1 MASISSR
8 DIRETIAHK
17 VQNTPL
23 IDTHEHLMEEST
35 RLAGVGAKHGGAG
48 ASGAGASGTAGPGV
62 GQAALELT
70 NPMPCDDWS
79 YLFSHYLD
87 SDLISAGMS
96 QADYDALFS
105 PHRDPLD
112 KWPLLEPLW
121 PAVRNTGYG
130 QAVAIALR
138 ELYGI
143 DTLSAATIGDL
154 QKRYEAFKKPGFYR
168 EILRGRANIQSCQVN
183 SLEGTPFRESEDP
196 LLLMQD
202 FCINER
208 NFVGPNYRE
217 YAIPAGITIRALAD
231 WYAVMDWWYARY
243 GTYAVAVKSQNAYER
258 DIDYVRV
265 ARETA
270 EPLFAKRLSGDP
282 MTAAEKKALEDHLFW
297 YAADGATRAGL
308 PVKLH
313 TGYYAGANRM
323 PLDRLVRNP
332 GSATQLCMAAPDTRF
347 VFMHICYPYYEELI
361 SIAKHYTNAYVDMCW
376 AWIVNPVAAKD
387 FLKKYLVSAPSN
399 KILTFGGDYM
409 PVEPVLGHAAIARRG
424 IAAALA
430 ELVDEG
436 YYTLDEAL
444 ETSDSIMHGNARRIF
459 KLDQKEKALA
469 DPPWLARRG

>member
-8 DIRETIAHK
+8 DIRETIARK
-17 VQNTPL
+17 VQKTPL
-23 IDTHEHLMEEST
+23 IDTHEHLMEESV
-35 RLAGVGAKHGGAG
+35 RLGGVGV
-48 ASGAGASGTAGPGV
+48 PGV
-62 GQAALELT
+62 GQAPSGSAPGTSGPRDPGSSAGLT
-70 NPMPCDDWS
+70 NPMPCDDWT

-143 DTLSAATIGDL
+143 DTLSAATVGDL

-168 EILRGRANIQSCQVN
+168 ELLRERAGIQSCQVN
-183 SLEGTPFRESEDP
+183 SLEGTPFRKSEDP

-202 FCINER
+202 LGI
-208 NFVGPNYRE
+208 VGMFAGPGISK
-217 YAIPAGITIRALAD
+217 YAEPAGIAVRSMAD
-231 WYAVMDWWYARY
+231 WYAVIDWWFAAY
-243 GTYAVAVKSQNAYER
+243 GPYAVAVKSQNAYDR
-258 DIDYVRV
+258 DIDYAKVP
-265 ARETA
+265 RETA
-270 EPLFAKRLSGDP
+270 EPLFAKRLNGDP
-282 MTAAEKKALEDHLFW
+282 LQSAEQKALEDHLFW
-297 YAADGATRAGL
+297 RAVECATRAGL

-313 TGYYAGANRM
+313 TGYYAGENRM
-323 PLDRLVRNP
+323 PLDRLARNP
-332 GSATQLCMAAPDTRF
+332 GSATRLCMAAPDTRF
-347 VFMHICYPYYEELI
+347 VFMHLCYPYYEELI
-361 SIAKHYTNAYVDMCW
+361 SIAKQFSNAYVDMCW
-376 AWIVNPVAAKD
+376 AWIVNPVAAAD

-424 IAAALA
+424 IAAVLT
-430 ELVDEG
+430 ELVEEG
-436 YYTLDEAL
+436 YYSLDEAL
-444 ETSDSIMHGNARRIF
+444 ETSDAIMHGNARRIF
-459 KLDQKEKALA
+459 NLAEKEKALA
-469 DPPWLARRG
+469 DPPWLARRS